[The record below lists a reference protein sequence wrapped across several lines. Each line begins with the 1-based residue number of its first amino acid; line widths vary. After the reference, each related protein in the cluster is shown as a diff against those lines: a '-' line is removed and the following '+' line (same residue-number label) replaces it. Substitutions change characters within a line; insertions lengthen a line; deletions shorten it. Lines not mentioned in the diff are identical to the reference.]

1 MADLT
6 RIQAAAPI
14 QITDANSSVV
24 ALTNTLPASNA
35 IGLVIR
41 DASQGQAL
49 MAGSRPVTIAEDQSY
64 ARPNTD
70 TWFAG
75 QASVTA
81 TASQLSSQ
89 AVVVSVVVKASNNNT
104 GTVYIGFSSGVT
116 ASNGFELGPGESLT
130 LPVNNV
136 NKLYAI
142 SNSGSQNISYIGV

>member
-24 ALTNTLPASNA
+24 ALTNALPASNA

-41 DASQGQAL
+41 DATQGQAL

-75 QASVTA
+75 QATITTS
-81 TASQLSSQ
+81 ASQLSNQ
-89 AVVVSVVVKASNNNT
+89 AVVVSVIIKASNNNT

-116 ASNGFELGPGESLT
+116 ASTGFELGAGESLT

-142 SNSGSQNISYIGV
+142 SSSGSQNISYIGV